1 MMKKKFLVLLTLIFV
16 LVLSA
21 CGGGFKPDHKYK
33 VEPFEFTNQDHEKVS
48 NEDLKGE
55 VWLAQF
61 IFTVCEDAC
70 PPMMSNMFTLQK
82 KLQEKNVEDYKVVAF
97 SIDPETDTPEAL
109 KDYMEAFVALTDND
123 KKELGVDDQHLRDK
137 WELLTGYDM
146 KTIEKL
152 AASSFKQVV
161 KEIPNSNQ
169 VLHSVSFGLVN
180 QDGEVVKLYDGRD
193 DVPYDTIVKDMKAL
207 IKEGN

>member
-1 MMKKKFLVLLTLIFV
+1 MLKKILLPAMLIMVLM
-16 LVLSA
+16 LSA

-33 VEPFEFTNQDHEKVS
+33 VEPFEFTNQDHEKLS

-61 IFTVCEDAC
+61 IFTVCTDAC
-70 PPMMSNMFTLQK
+70 PPMMSNMFTLQQE
-82 KLQEKNVEDYKVVAF
+82 LQEKGVEDYKIVSF
-97 SIDPETDTPEAL
+97 SIDPETDTPEKL
-109 KDYMEAFVALTDND
+109 QEYMESFVALTDEQ
-123 KKELGVDDQHLRDK
+123 KEKLGVDDEDLRDK

-180 QDGEVVKLYDGRD
+180 QKGEVVKLYDGKD

-207 IKEGN
+207 IKEG

>member
-1 MMKKKFLVLLTLIFV
+1 MLKKLLLPAMLIMV

-33 VEPFEFTNQDHEKVS
+33 VEPFEFTDQNHEKLS

-61 IFTVCEDAC
+61 IFTVCTDAC
-70 PPMMSNMFTLQK
+70 PPMMSNMFTLQQ
-82 KLQEKNVEDYKVVAF
+82 KLQEKGVEDYKIVSF
-97 SIDPETDTPEAL
+97 SIDPETDTPEKL
-109 KDYMEAFVALTDND
+109 QEYMESFVALTDEQ
-123 KKELGVDDQHLRDK
+123 KEKLGVDDQDLRDK

-180 QDGEVVKLYDGRD
+180 QKGEVVKLYDGKD

-207 IKEGN
+207 IKEG